1 MNCTRFGRYAIIEAK
16 RRTAVVKIKKQII
29 TGRDGRPVAVVVDVE
44 TFKEIEELLEDV
56 ADLKIVEARADEA
69 DLDWESVKT
78 EL

>member
-1 MNCTRFGRYAIIEAK
+1 MVT
-16 RRTAVVKIKKQII
+16 IKKQII
-29 TGRDGRPVAVVVDVE
+29 IGHDGRPVAVVIDLE

-56 ADLKIVEARADEA
+56 ADLKIVEARADET